1 MDNSLTWIAFLTKTI
16 SRILMLM
23 KMVFCFTKNGRNKLT
38 NKPIPKFKL
47 KSKYTLTN
55 HDLKMLVNLLS
66 LNHLC
71 TNKSKD

>member
-38 NKPIPKFKL
+38 NKLVPKVKF

-55 HDLKMLVNLLS
+55 YDLKMVLNLLS

-71 TNKSKD
+71 TNKSND